1 MPNPSQNLSSILAKS
16 QPDSARG
23 DSLEGVAITDGE
35 NQPIENSSAVVNHQI
50 QVETE
55 ANDWFYG
62 TEELLDA
69 LPKLW
74 TRSLLYFLV
83 GFTTIILPWSMLTKI
98 DETGSA
104 RGRLE
109 PQGATYQ
116 LGIPV
121 PGTVKA
127 VNVQEGAIVKAG
139 QVLLELDSDVLE
151 QELQQRKTQ
160 LQGLSDRQAQ
170 LKLLKNQLMLA
181 INIQEQQNQAQE
193 LEKMSQVHQAH
204 QNLDARRNVYNLQKL
219 ERQALVDQ
227 ARQNINSAQTTEELV
242 KSRFQTDVAEVARY
256 RQLFDQGA
264 IPQIQLVQLQK
275 TAEESQRLHLQAQSD
290 VTLAQLRLKEETSRY
305 QATVNQALAEIEQ
318 AKLRLQE
325 QQGSYQSVVQSGKL
339 ALLRSQE
346 QLKDMDSQ
354 ITTLETEIAQTKS
367 QIQSLHIQLQQRVV
381 RSPID
386 GIVFHLPVTKPGPVV
401 EPGQIIAQIAPQDSK
416 LILKAQIPS
425 QHSGFLQEGMPV
437 KIKFDAYPYQ
447 DYGVISG
454 RVTWIAPNSRVQSHN
469 QGSINTYD
477 LDITLDQLY
486 VEAANQRVNLTPG
499 QTATAEVVI
508 RQRRVIDFIL
518 DPFKKLQQGGLEL

>member
-1 MPNPSQNLSSILAKS
+1 MPNPYQHLSSVLTTPK
-16 QPDSARG
+16 PDQNHQV
-23 DSLEGVAITDGE
+23 D
-35 NQPIENSSAVVNHQI
+35 NSSPVVDEQTPL
-50 QVETE
+50 ETE

-69 LPKLW
+69 LPKVW
-74 TRSLLYFLV
+74 TRSMLYFLV
-83 GFTTIILPWSMLTKI
+83 VFTAIILPWSMLTKI

-109 PQGATYQ
+109 PKGATNQ

-121 PGTVKA
+121 PGTVTA
-127 VNVQEGAIVKAG
+127 VNVQEGAMVKAG

-151 QELQQRKTQ
+151 KELQQRQTQ

-170 LKLLKNQLMLA
+170 LQLLKNQLMLA
-181 INIQEQQNQAQE
+181 INIQDQQNQAQK
-193 LEKMSQVHQAH
+193 LEKISQVNQAQ
-204 QNLDARRNVYNLQKL
+204 QNLDARQSGYKLQKL
-219 ERQALVDQ
+219 ERQALVEQ
-227 ARQNINSAQTTEELV
+227 AQQNINSAQTAEQLV
-242 KSRFQTDVAEVARY
+242 KSRFNTDIAEVARY

-264 IPQIQLVQLQK
+264 IPQIQLVELEK
-275 TAEESQRLHLQAQSD
+275 TAEDSQRLYLQAQSD
-290 VTLAQLRLKEETSRY
+290 VTQAQLRLKEEMSRY
-305 QATVNQALAEIEQ
+305 QATMSQIVADIEQ

-325 QQGSYQSVVQSGKL
+325 QQSSYKIVVQAGKL

-346 QLKDMDSQ
+346 QLKDMETQ
-354 ITTLETEIAQTKS
+354 ISALKSEIAQTKS
-367 QIQSLHIQLQQRVV
+367 QIESLQIQIKQRVV

-386 GIVFHLPVTKPGPVV
+386 GIIFEMPIRKPGPVV

-425 QHSGFLQEGMPV
+425 QHSGFLKLGMPV

-447 DYGVISG
+447 DYGVIEG
-454 RVTWIAPNSRVQSHN
+454 RVTWISPNSRVQSHN
-469 QGSINTYD
+469 QGNIDTYD
-477 LDITLDQLY
+477 LDITLNQPY
-486 VEAANQRVNLTPG
+486 VQVGNQRVSLTPG

-518 DPFKKLQQGGLEL
+518 DPFKKLQEGGLEI